1 MNMEKLEQI
10 IKNTRNVLREE
21 GITGMDSITHCLIF
35 VLIRSLNKESCKK
48 LKLSD
53 DLAFDK
59 LLIDENGD
67 EIESQELYEKIYSK
81 NNKECIIYKF
91 VTQLNMSS
99 MRDFKVKNPNNV
111 LKIMKLFKDFEIDS
125 LNNKCDIVGSIYEM
139 HLKTGSSHAMRDL
152 GQFFTNRQVIKYMV
166 NLCDPQVINGKIET
180 ICDPTMGTAGFLTM
194 SVKYLNDKFK
204 DINWSKN
211 KKYIYGF
218 DIDEN
223 VKNMARL
230 NMYLETG
237 EMFDNFSQ
245 IDTLQNDLRITDP
258 NNTFTVDKVKIIL
271 ANEPMGLK
279 NITHASCCDKIKDL
293 KIRGTKAEP
302 LFLQL
307 FMQSLE
313 NNGRCAVIVPDGVLF
328 NNSNL
333 HKDTRKYLIDNFNLK
348 KIVSMNDD
356 FFMNTGVKTSILFF
370 TKEDNKTKN
379 IKFCEIKL
387 KDNEIDE
394 TLIQKVS
401 IKEIKNKDY
410 ILNPNTYLEDPI
422 KQIENI
428 EYKKLGEICEVN
440 FGQRIIKN
448 ETESKEEDKIK
459 YPCYGGGGISFYTK
473 EYNREGL
480 NVIISRFGVSHE
492 CVRII
497 TGKIWLNDSGL
508 TVYPKNDKEVSHKYM
523 CYYILSISN
532 SIYKLCV
539 GACQK
544 NLNVKEFTNIPIPLP
559 SLQTQNEIVKRLD
572 VLYDNKK
579 ILTDIVKGCKTRM
592 SYYLDV
598 QCVGEMKKLGTILTR
613 EHNGKTNSTEITNTG
628 EYPFY
633 SASSKNPSGTHSKYD
648 FTGKE
653 YFLFAKS
660 GGNNKTKIGESLGI
674 GKFWFVSGKSAGNV
688 AIIKFIVSDTNI
700 CINKYIHYYLN
711 SILTEIQNLTVY
723 TTGNG
728 NIPMDKLM
736 ETIIPIP
743 PIEKQKEI
751 VEYCDS
757 INSYI
762 ESSEKQITNIDNE
775 IKLTMNKYLSQ
786 PNIKDEQVKKN
797 DEIDEKYEKLSDSVK
812 SIHEKVKKV

>member
-10 IKNTRNVLREE
+10 IKSTRNVLREE

-48 LKLSD
+48 LQLSN

-67 EIESQELYEKIYSK
+67 EIEAQELYEKIYSK

-91 VTQLNMSS
+91 ITQLNMSS

-111 LKIMKLFKDFEIDS
+111 LKIMKLFKDFEIDY

-166 NLCDPQVINGKIET
+166 KLCDPRVINGKVET

-313 NNGRCAVIVPDGVLF
+313 DNGRCAVIVPDGVLF

-370 TKEDNKTKN
+370 TKDGKTKN
-379 IKFCEIKL
+379 VKFCEIKL
-387 KDNEIDE
+387 KDGEIDE
-394 TLIQKVS
+394 TLIKKVS
-401 IKEIKNKDY
+401 LKEIKNKDY
-410 ILNPNTYLEDPI
+410 LLNPNTYIEDPI
-422 KQIENI
+422 KQIEGV
-428 EYKKLGEICEVN
+428 EYKKLGDICKFEN
-440 FGQRIIKN
+440 KSNKQASFGKDTGKYKFYTSSDKYKFCDECDYNNKSIIIGTGGN
-448 ETESKEEDKIK
+448 ANIK
-459 YPCYGGGGISFYTK
+459 YDEHFSCSSDNIIVICDKTNNIKFIYYYLKSNMDIITNGFSGTTIKHIGK
-473 EYNREGL
+473 EY
-480 NVIISRFGVSHE
+480 I
-492 CVRII
+492 
-497 TGKIWLNDSGL
+497 K
-508 TVYPKNDKEVSHKYM
+508 
-523 CYYILSISN
+523 
-532 SIYKLCV
+532 
-539 GACQK
+539 
-544 NLNVKEFTNIPIPLP
+544 NIPIPLP

-572 VLYDNKK
+572 VLYNNKK
-579 ILTDIVKGCKTRM
+579 NLTDLIEGCKTRM

-598 QCVGEMKKLGTILTR
+598 QCVGEMKKLEGILSFRDKVKKYTANDGNNVGTYKFYTSSPKILFRDDYEFDDWSIILGRGGNASIHYGSKFGISHDDCYVLFTTNEFINLKYMYYYLMGNITILTQGFVGATIK
-613 EHNGKTNSTEITNTG
+613 HI
-628 EYPFY
+628 
-633 SASSKNPSGTHSKYD
+633 SKK
-648 FTGKE
+648 
-653 YFLFAKS
+653 
-660 GGNNKTKIGESLGI
+660 
-674 GKFWFVSGKSAGNV
+674 
-688 AIIKFIVSDTNI
+688 
-700 CINKYIHYYLN
+700 YLN
-711 SILTEIQNLTVY
+711 D
-723 TTGNG
+723 
-728 NIPMDKLM
+728 IP
-736 ETIIPIP
+736 IPIP

-751 VEYCDS
+751 VEYCDNIS
-757 INSYI
+757 SYI
-762 ESSEKQITNIDNE
+762 ESSEKQITNIDDE
-775 IKLTMNKYLSQ
+775 IKLTMNKYLSH
-786 PNIKDEQVKKN
+786 PNINGGLVKKN
-797 DEIDEKYEKLSDSVK
+797 EEIDEKYEKLSDSIK
-812 SIHEKVKKV
+812 SIQEKVKKV